1 MRRSPFPEQIVAL
14 IPSKGGSK
22 RVPRKNA
29 LFLAGKPL
37 IAHTIETALA
47 SRFVNRVVVTTDD
60 PEIES
65 ISVRFGAEVIRR
77 PAKISGDDAS
87 SEVALLQALDRL
99 ESRERYCPDLIVFL
113 QCTSPLT
120 LPQDVDDT
128 VQILI
133 DEGADSALA
142 VTTFH
147 RFLWHRDGRG
157 AVVGIN
163 HDKRGRLLR
172 QNLTPQYL
180 ETGAV
185 YVMRTEGFRK
195 AKSRFFGKTAICV
208 TPPERCLEIDE
219 PVDFQVAEVLLREQ
233 QRSGNWRELPDPIG
247 ALVLDFDG
255 VFTDNS
261 VVVFQ
266 DGREAVLCNRG
277 DGWGISRLKRIGI
290 PMLVLS
296 TEKNPVVKARC
307 DKLGLACL
315 QDAQDKLE
323 ALKEWLGERKIEIA
337 SVVFVGN
344 DVNDLECLQVV
355 GCGVVVADAH
365 PEARA
370 AARIVLSSPGG
381 RGAIR
386 EIADRLLGR
395 GG

>member
-1 MRRSPFPEQIVAL
+1 MRKAPLPKQVVAL
-14 IPSKGGSK
+14 IPARGESKG
-22 RVPRKNA
+22 VHRKNVR
-29 LFLAGKPL
+29 FLAGKPL

-47 SRFVNRVVVTTDD
+47 SRLVTRVVVTTDD

-77 PAKISGDDAS
+77 PSKISGDGAS
-87 SEVALLQALDRL
+87 SESVLLHALDRL
-99 ESRERYCPDLIVFL
+99 KSREKYSPDLVVFL

-120 LPQDVDDT
+120 QAVDVDGT
-128 VQILI
+128 VQVLL

-142 VTTFH
+142 VTTFQ
-147 RFLWHRDGRG
+147 RFLWRRVGRG

-163 HDKRGRLLR
+163 YDKRGRLLR
-172 QNLTPQYL
+172 QQLEPQYI

-185 YVMRTEGFRK
+185 YAMRTKGFRK

-208 TPPERCLEIDE
+208 TPPERFLEIDD

-233 QRSGNWRELPDPIG
+233 QRRGNWQELPSPVG

-277 DGWGISRLKRIGI
+277 DGWGISRLKRTGI

-315 QDAQDKLE
+315 QDAKDKLE
-323 ALKEWLGERKIEIA
+323 ALKAWLGERKIEMA

-344 DVNDLECLQVV
+344 DVNDLKCLQAA

-365 PEARA
+365 PEAQA
-370 AARIVLSSPGG
+370 AARIILSSRGG

-386 EIADRLLGR
+386 EIAEELIGHEV
-395 GG
+395 